1 MASIVKKTL
10 LIDEMTCVAC
20 ENKIEKKLKALDG
33 ITKVSASYSS
43 GTANIEYDKEKIS
56 LNKISDVI
64 TKLGYG
70 VKGSLVSAKKSQT
83 NSSSLSNTKF
93 QPAQL
98 ICIVLIL
105 VGMMVIMNN
114 LGLSSITNKFP
125 TATQGMGYL
134 ALFIV
139 GLFTS
144 VHCVAMCG
152 GINISQ
158 CANMKYTSG
167 TGMKSKLKPSLLY
180 NGGRVISYTIVG
192 GIVGALG
199 SVFQFS
205 GIMKGIVAVLAGM
218 FMIIMGLNM
227 MNVFP
232 WLRRFNPRLPK
243 IFGSISSEGRGP
255 LVVGLLNGLMPC
267 GPLQAMQLYALS
279 TGSPIKGALAMLFFS
294 LGTTPLMFGLGAV
307 SSMLTKKFTKR
318 MMTVSAILVVF
329 LGVGML
335 STGMGLSG
343 IVLPGFATSQSA
355 VVATVKDGIQ
365 TVTVNVTP
373 GSYEPVTVKVGIPVK
388 LIFHAEKGSI
398 NGCNGT
404 INIPKYN
411 IEQELQEGDKEVDFT
426 PTATG
431 TISYS
436 CWMGMIRSTINVVD

>member
-1 MASIVKKTL
+1 M
-10 LIDEMTCVAC
+10 
-20 ENKIEKKLKALDG
+20 
-33 ITKVSASYSS
+33 
-43 GTANIEYDKEKIS
+43 
-56 LNKISDVI
+56 
-64 TKLGYG
+64 
-70 VKGSLVSAKKSQT
+70 KGSLVSSKLSEN

-93 QPAQL
+93 QPEQL

-105 VGMMVIMNN
+105 VGIMVIMNN
-114 LGLSSITNKFP
+114 LGLSSITNNFP

-134 ALFIV
+134 ALFVV

-158 CANMKYTSG
+158 CANIKYTSG
-167 TGMKSKLKPSLLY
+167 MRMKSKLKPSLLY

-192 GIVGALG
+192 GVVGALG

-205 GIMKGIVAVLAGM
+205 GLMKGIVAVLAGL

-227 MNVFP
+227 MNIFP
-232 WLRRFNPRLPK
+232 WLRKFNPRLPR
-243 IFGSISSEGRGP
+243 IFGSISSEGKGP
-255 LVVGLLNGLMPC
+255 LVVGLFNGLMPC

-279 TGSPIKGALAMLFFS
+279 TGNPIKGALSMLFFS
-294 LGTTPLMFGLGAV
+294 LGTTPLMFGLGAI

-329 LGVGML
+329 LGVGMF
-335 STGMGLSG
+335 STGMSLSG
-343 IVLPGFATSQSA
+343 IVLPVFASSQSA
-355 VVATVKDGIQ
+355 VAATVNDGIQ
-365 TVTVNVTP
+365 TVTVNVTSS
-373 GSYEPVTVKVGIPVK
+373 SYEPVTVKVGIPVK
-388 LIFHAEKGSI
+388 LIFHAEEGNI

-404 INIPKYN
+404 IDIPKYN
-411 IEQELQEGDKEVDFT
+411 IEKELHEGDTEVDFT

-436 CWMGMIRSTINVVD
+436 CWMGMIRSTITVVD